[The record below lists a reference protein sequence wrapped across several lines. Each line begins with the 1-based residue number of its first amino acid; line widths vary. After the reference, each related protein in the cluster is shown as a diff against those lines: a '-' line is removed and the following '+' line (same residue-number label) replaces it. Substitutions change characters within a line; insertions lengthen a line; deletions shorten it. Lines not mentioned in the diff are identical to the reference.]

1 MRSTVKSSLSYGPCP
16 FFLIA
21 AHPDPP
27 EYMAFFSR
35 LRQVGRFL
43 LACLHLSMRTTL
55 RLIFFLLVLAGLLLA
70 TVQFWF
76 LPHLNDYRQQL
87 AQELSL
93 QIGRPVLIGQV
104 RGEWRSGHLLF
115 NLSGFQINDQK
126 GAAALSVAHA
136 QGELSWWS
144 LLRFDLIFRTL
155 DLQGAVLRLGKDAEG
170 HLWLGDLPLKQGRGD
185 QNALPNWLLRQKEWS
200 LNSGVMWWQDAKN
213 PGAVLKLEQMRA
225 HYERGFFEHEFSAAA
240 QPMWGGSRPWS
251 VKAKWTG
258 NKVENWSQW
267 RGEMALQQPS
277 TPIQQLWP
285 WLGLPSA
292 LAQGQ
297 LASALRLK
305 FERGQLTK
313 SQLDFDARDLLVTLA
328 KEQPAVALAHLNGKL
343 NLQAWQERGY
353 ELKIPQVSFKLPDS
367 APYALKNW
375 RFAYLPAQGKQL
387 AKAEAEVSEFDL
399 QLLPVLARF
408 VPLPAEQKSNL
419 ESLNSSGNLKSLLY
433 QWQGPLDAPAKYQL
447 KLGLD
452 KATWQAPAPW
462 PSVRGL
468 SADVSMDQQQGQLDI
483 HSTQLQLLLPLVFEH
498 ALDDLSV
505 KAKLSWQGPSQKRAF
520 RLEHLALSNHDV
532 KAEFKGRYQQQEG
545 RSAFIDLSGD
555 LGPVQAKSVA
565 AYLPKQ
571 LDPITTDWLKHAFL
585 AGVVPK
591 TRFELRGD
599 LQDFPFAGN
608 KNGLFR
614 VASELQDVKLLY
626 GPGWPTVDQIHGKMV
641 FEGRRMDITAT
652 SASILGTQVKSAK
665 VAIPELDNL
674 DPQLTVEGQVEGAT
688 RDFLSFLALSP
699 LDDSLGEIARALDV
713 EGRGALTLG
722 LQIPLQHVVDTKVKG
737 RYLFADNTIKARDAI
752 PRFEKVTGDLSF
764 NEQSASMRQGHGLGL
779 GGEALVNVHP
789 DAKGNG
795 IEVEINGR
803 ADVRK
808 AAAFYELPLQERVS
822 GNTDYRLL
830 LSSRPEGLAAQL
842 QTNLEGVALNLPA
855 PLGKTAADGRSL
867 RLELIPLRNNKE
879 QWVINYQKGLG
890 ANLIF
895 TPGLKETLLERGQIN
910 LGSQNTPKVDR
921 PGLWLGGHMPV
932 LRWSEWQPLLGEG
945 GNHNAI
951 AVDGLNLTVE
961 AFEWQSRR
969 WPTLSVDVKRNQQ
982 RWTGHVSSPL
992 GQGDIVADFSGDGR
1006 IEANLKHLT
1015 WPDPKVEPAVVVVA
1029 PAAETVSWNPASW
1042 PTLVLNVEHL
1052 YRAGRDLGLLKVKGN
1067 PLATGYQLDELQL
1080 SNSDGDLSGQLS
1092 WQKSNA
1098 DLVGKAHVA
1107 LNAKDMG
1114 QWLNRWG
1121 QGDLLRR
1128 GSGSFNADFNW
1139 SDPDLLPTMAG
1150 LNGAWYLE
1158 GEKGV
1163 LLKVN
1168 PGLGRLLGLLNLES
1182 ILRRAQLD
1190 FRDVFNEGLSFDKIA
1205 CSAKIAHGIM
1215 ILDNFHMVSPA
1226 VGISMDGQANLVT
1239 EALNLRLRV
1248 VPSVSS
1254 GVAVAAGTLVNPVVG
1269 LSIYLLQQVLSNPV
1283 GKILTYTYFI
1293 GGRWSQPEVKTVEPE
1308 TPKEKGK

>member
-1 MRSTVKSSLSYGPCP
+1 
-16 FFLIA
+16 
-21 AHPDPP
+21 
-27 EYMAFFSR
+27 MAFFSR
-35 LRQVGRFL
+35 LRQLGRFL

-55 RLIFFLLVLAGLLLA
+55 RLILLLLVLVGLLLA

-87 AQELSL
+87 AEELTQ
-93 QIGRPVLIGQV
+93 QIGRPVVIGQV
-104 RGEWRSGHLLF
+104 RGEWRGGHLNF
-115 NLSGFQINDQK
+115 QVSGFQINDRN
-126 GAAALSVAHA
+126 GGPALSVANA

-144 LLRFDLIFRTL
+144 FLRIDLIFRSL
-155 DLQGAVLRLGKDAEG
+155 DLQGALLRLGKDGEG
-170 HLWLGDLPLKQGRGD
+170 HLWLGDLPLKKGNGD

-200 LNSGVMWWQDAKN
+200 LSSGEMWWQDAKN
-213 PGAVLKLEQMRA
+213 PGAILKLEQMRA
-225 HYERGFFEHEFSAAA
+225 HYERGFFEHDFSAAA
-240 QPMWGGSRPWS
+240 QPMWGGSQPWS
-251 VKAKWTG
+251 VAAKWTG

-267 RGEMALQQPS
+267 RGELAVQQPS

-285 WLGLPSA
+285 WLGLPST
-292 LAQGQ
+292 LVQGQ
-297 LASALRLK
+297 IASASRFN

-313 SQLDFDARDLLVTLA
+313 SQLNFDAKDLQVALF
-328 KEQPAVALAHLNGKL
+328 KEQPAVAVAHLNGKL
-343 NLQAWQERGY
+343 YLQGWQERGY
-353 ELKIPQVSFKLPDS
+353 ELQIPQVSLTLVDS
-367 APYALKNW
+367 APYMFKNW
-375 RFAYLPAQGKQL
+375 RFAYQPAKAKQL
-387 AKAEAEVSEFDL
+387 AQTEVEVSQFDL
-399 QLLPVLARF
+399 QLLPVFARF
-408 VPLPAEQKSNL
+408 VPLSPEQKSSF
-419 ESLNSSGNLKSLLY
+419 EDLNSSGRLKSLLY
-433 QWQGPLDAPAKYQL
+433 QWQGAWDSPAQYQL
-447 KLGLD
+447 KFGLD

-468 SADVSMDQQQGQLDI
+468 TADVTMDQQQGQLDI
-483 HSTQLQLLLPLVFEH
+483 HSTQLQLLLPSIFEY

-505 KAKLSWQGPSQKRAF
+505 KAKLSWQGPSHKRAF
-520 RLEHLALSNHDV
+520 RLEQLALSNRDV
-532 KAEFKGRYQQQEG
+532 KAEFKGRYQLQEG
-545 RSAFIDLSGD
+545 RSAHIDLSGD

-565 AYLPKQ
+565 TYLPKQ

-585 AGVVPK
+585 AGVVPH

-614 VASELQDVKLLY
+614 IASDLQDVKLLY

-674 DPQLTVEGQVEGAT
+674 DPQLTVDGQVEGAT

-713 EGRGALTLG
+713 DGHGALTLG

-737 RYLFADNTIKARDAI
+737 RYLFAENTIKARDAI

-764 NEQSASMRQGHGLGL
+764 NEQSATMRQGHGWGL

-822 GNTDYRLL
+822 GSTDYRLL

-855 PLGKTAADGRSL
+855 PLGKVAADGRSL

-890 ANLIF
+890 ANLFF

-910 LGSQNTPKVDR
+910 LGSQNTPKADR

-945 GNHNAI
+945 GNNNAI

-961 AFEWQSRR
+961 AFEWQNRR

-982 RWTGHVSSPL
+982 RWTGRVSSPL
-992 GQGDIVADFSGDGR
+992 GQGEMVADFSGAGR

-1015 WPDPKVEPAVVVVA
+1015 WPDPKIETAAVVVV

-1042 PTLVLNVEHL
+1042 PVLVLNVEHL
-1052 YRAGRDLGLLKVKGN
+1052 YRAGRDLGQLKVKGN
-1067 PLATGYQLDELQL
+1067 PLAAGYQLGELQL
-1080 SNSDGDLSGQLS
+1080 SNPDGDLSGEIS
-1092 WQKSNA
+1092 WQNNNA
-1098 DLVGKAHVA
+1098 DLVGKAHLA
-1107 LNAKDMG
+1107 LSAKDMG
-1114 QWLNRWG
+1114 QWLDRWG
-1121 QGDLLRR
+1121 QSDLLRR
-1128 GSGSFNADFNW
+1128 GRGRFDADFNW
-1139 SDPDLLPTMAG
+1139 SDPGLMPTMAG
-1150 LNGAWYLE
+1150 LNGAWHLE

-1168 PGLGRLLGLLNLES
+1168 PGLGRLLGLINLES

-1205 CSAKIAHGIM
+1205 SSAKIANGIM
-1215 ILDNFHMVSPA
+1215 ALDNFHLVGPA

-1293 GGRWSQPEVKTVEPE
+1293 GGRWSQPEVKTVGPE
-1308 TPKEKGK
+1308 TSK